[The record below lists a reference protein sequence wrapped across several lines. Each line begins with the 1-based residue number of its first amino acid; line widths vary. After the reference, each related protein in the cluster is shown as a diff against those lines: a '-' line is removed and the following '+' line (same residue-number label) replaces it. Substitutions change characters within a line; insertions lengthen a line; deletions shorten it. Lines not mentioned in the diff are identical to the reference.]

1 MIGAFIKM
9 DGQEGTM
16 LSNHLS
22 AAAIF
27 FVATASFCGSAF
39 AADPKEIATTV
50 CATCH
55 GEGGNSVTP
64 IFPKL
69 AGQNAKYLE
78 KQLEEFLNGK
88 RKSEVMQP
96 FFSSFTKS
104 DIRGLAAYFAAQTQS
119 DGIVE
124 DKSLLEAGKKMYDDG
139 NTESGVP
146 GCGGCHE
153 ADGKGSDRYPRLA
166 GQHQAYTQQE
176 MVDFKTGSRT
186 NDKGRV
192 MRVVTERMTEQEMKA
207 VSEYIA
213 SLR

>member
-1 MIGAFIKM
+1 
-9 DGQEGTM
+9 M
-16 LSNHLS
+16 LLTRLG
-22 AAAIF
+22 AAATF
-27 FVATASFCGSAF
+27 LLATASFCGSALG
-39 AADPKEIATTV
+39 ADPKEIATTV
-50 CATCH
+50 CVTCH

-96 FFSSFTKS
+96 FFASFTKS
-104 DIRGLAAYFAAQTQS
+104 DIRGLAAYFAGQTQS
-119 DGIVE
+119 TGTVE
-124 DKSLLEAGKKMYDDG
+124 DKSVLEAGKKMYEDG
-139 NTESGVP
+139 NTETGVP

-153 ADGKGSDRYPRLA
+153 ADGKGNDRYPRLA
-166 GQHQAYTQQE
+166 GQHQAYTQKE
-176 MVDFKTGSRT
+176 MADFKTGTRT

-192 MRVVTERMTEQEMKA
+192 MRVVTERMTEQEIKA

-213 SLR
+213 GLQ